1 MSVPTFVDLQGFLF
15 EGQFVVKEFAA
26 LKEQTVLS
34 HYIFANLI
42 PWHFLTNDDV
52 VIYVKGHEKRK
63 WLRHLLLDDDSVLY
77 DGETKKE
84 RNAISVE
91 PRAVRLLSR
100 RYNLTGFKFLEILI
114 NVSPPSYVE
123 IALGDHRGQELILS
137 LETWKGLHEQQWN
150 IYKLLRKNY
159 KDTFISI
166 GPSLMNDERCYT
178 RTS

>member
-1 MSVPTFVDLQGFLF
+1 M
-15 EGQFVVKEFAA
+15 
-26 LKEQTVLS
+26 
-34 HYIFANLI
+34 
-42 PWHFLTNDDV
+42 NDPHAT
-52 VIYVKGHEKRK
+52 YPAKG
-63 WLRHLLLDDDSVLY
+63 SSALY

-100 RYNLTGFKFLEILI
+100 RYNLTGFKFLEIGI

-159 KDTFISI
+159 KDNFISI
-166 GPSLMNDERCYT
+166 GPLTARVYMMNDVTLVRLESSNVRIMMVESTIDTTPYV
-178 RTS
+178 